1 MSNALKRVPSLD
13 GLRAVSVML
22 VIISHVFLRV
32 RGHGVLATW
41 LLALAGNG
49 TVGVSIFFV
58 ISGFLITM
66 LLIKE
71 EVRYGSISLK
81 DFYIRRAF
89 RILPAFLAYVGVIW
103 MLTATGTLDVQP
115 RQFIRA
121 LTFTM
126 DYGTGGS
133 WYLGHMWSLS
143 VEEQF
148 YLIWPLI
155 VVLLSQRALKRI
167 ALAVIVLGP
176 FIRMADRILLPSTK
190 SQIEYMGHTRAD
202 MLMFGC
208 LVALLF
214 DDDRFQVFLDKL
226 DALKAPILCSL
237 FLFLGSPTIE
247 LWLGGTYIKTLGY
260 TLQGMSICVV
270 MLYLIRHPETFSG
283 KLFNTRIAIHIGTL
297 SYSLYLWQEL
307 FFGPRDFKLR
317 FIAMSFAFTF
327 VAAEISFNLIEKP
340 MLRLKRRFE
349 HERVAGA
356 RIREAIPEASL
367 TEP

>member
-1 MSNALKRVPSLD
+1 MSNILKRVPSLD
-13 GLRAVSVML
+13 GLRALSVLL
-22 VIISHVFLRV
+22 VITSHVFLRV
-32 RGHGVLATW
+32 RGHGVLSTW
-41 LLALAGNG
+41 FLALAGNG

-58 ISGFLITM
+58 ISGFLITV

-71 EVRYGSISLK
+71 EAHYGTISLK

-89 RILPAFLAYVGVIW
+89 RILPAFLTYVGVIW
-103 MLTATGTLDVQP
+103 ALTAVGVLDVQP
-115 RQFIRA
+115 LQFVRA

-126 DYGTGGS
+126 DYGSNGS
-133 WYLGHMWSLS
+133 WYLGHIWSLS

-148 YLIWPLI
+148 YLIWPLV
-155 VVLLSQRALKRI
+155 VVLLPYRALKRI
-167 ALAVIVLGP
+167 AIAAIVLGP

-208 LVALLF
+208 FVALLF
-214 DDDRFQVFLDKL
+214 DNARFHLFLEKL
-226 DALKAPILCSL
+226 DALKAPIVCAL

-247 LWLGGTYIKTLGY
+247 LWLGGTYVKTVGY
-260 TLQGMSICVV
+260 TLQGISICVV
-270 MLYLIRHPETFSG
+270 MLYLIRHPDSFSG

-307 FFGPRDFKLR
+307 FFGPRDFQLR
-317 FIAMSFAFTF
+317 SVAMSFLFAFL
-327 VAAEISFNLIEKP
+327 AAEISFNLIEKP

-349 HERVAGA
+349 HERVAGTQ
-356 RIREAIPEASL
+356 IREECSKVA
-367 TEP
+367 

>member
-1 MSNALKRVPSLD
+1 MSNIAKRVPSLD
-13 GLRAVSVML
+13 GLRALSVLL
-22 VIISHVFLRV
+22 VITSHCFLRV
-32 RGHGVLATW
+32 RGHGVLSTW

-71 EVRYGSISLK
+71 EVRYGTICLK

-89 RILPAFLAYVGVIW
+89 RILPAFLTYVGIIW
-103 MLTATGTLDVQP
+103 LLSATGVFDVQP
-115 RQFIRA
+115 RQFVRA

-126 DYGTGGS
+126 DYGSNGS
-133 WYLGHMWSLS
+133 WYLGHIWSLS

-148 YLIWPLI
+148 YLIWPVV

-167 ALAVIVLGP
+167 AVAVIVLGP
-176 FIRMADRILLPSTK
+176 FIRMADRILLPGTK

-202 MLMFGC
+202 MLLFGC

-214 DDDRFQVFLDKL
+214 DNAQFHLFLEKM
-226 DALKAPILCSL
+226 DALKVPVLCAL

-247 LWLGGTYIKTLGY
+247 LWLGGTYIKTVGY
-260 TLQGMSICVV
+260 TLQGISICVL
-270 MLYLIRHPETFSG
+270 MLYLIRHPESQSG
-283 KLFNTRIAIHIGTL
+283 TLFNTRIAVHIGTL

-307 FFGPRDFKLR
+307 FFGPRDFQLR
-317 FIAMSFAFTF
+317 SIAIRFLLAFL
-327 VAAEISFNLIEKP
+327 AAELSFNLIETP

-349 HERVAGA
+349 HDRVAGTQ
-356 RIREAIPEASL
+356 IREVIPHASL